1 MKGFAYYKNSI
12 DSILE
17 NSYKDKNKFK
27 KNLSVIMGSMKYSKT
42 LSEFFILY
50 NDVASKRLTE
60 TKDSEVYITETT
72 TYLREKKDKLNK
84 VLPVLD
90 KIISSRKEICENR
103 VNEIYDNL
111 DNIIFNDSIKNIE
124 SIIESKKILT
134 KNMLKEEGEKLG
146 KTINPKVLSHVLSK
160 NYGKAY
166 NEKLSESQKEILKN
180 TILMTE
186 SNLENE
192 FTNIKDIV
200 LTKLNSLIKE
210 SKDDNLIVKL
220 VETKNK
226 ITTLKTSKKS
236 YIQVRGLLEDLN

>member
-60 TKDSEVYITETT
+60 TKHSEVYITETT
-72 TYLREKKDKLNK
+72 AYLREKKDKLNK

-134 KNMLKEEGEKLG
+134 KNMLKEGGEKLG

-186 SNLENE
+186 NNLDNE

-210 SKDDNLIVKL
+210 SKDDNLTVKL

>member
-1 MKGFAYYKNSI
+1 MSH
-12 DSILE
+12 
-17 NSYKDKNKFK
+17 K
-27 KNLSVIMGSMKYSKT
+27 KKS
-42 LSEFFILY
+42 
-50 NDVASKRLTE
+50 
-60 TKDSEVYITETT
+60 
-72 TYLREKKDKLNK
+72 
-84 VLPVLD
+84 
-90 KIISSRKEICENR
+90 
-103 VNEIYDNL
+103 
-111 DNIIFNDSIKNIE
+111 
-124 SIIESKKILT
+124 
-134 KNMLKEEGEKLG
+134 
-146 KTINPKVLSHVLSK
+146 
-160 NYGKAY
+160 
-166 NEKLSESQKEILKN
+166 LKN